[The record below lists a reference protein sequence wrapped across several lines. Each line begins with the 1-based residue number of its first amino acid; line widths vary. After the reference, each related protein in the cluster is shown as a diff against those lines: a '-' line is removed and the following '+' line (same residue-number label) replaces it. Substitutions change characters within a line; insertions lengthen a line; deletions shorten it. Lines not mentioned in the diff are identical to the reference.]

1 MCVDSNTHA
10 KVVIHLLCAV
20 CDICREKMPE
30 LHVHIEEIGLSYSIF
45 STKWFICLYID
56 VLPIE
61 VNTSYV
67 IIVVWKTYS
76 T

>member
-1 MCVDSNTHA
+1 MCVDSNT

-20 CDICREKMPE
+20 CDVCREKMPE
-30 LHVHIEEIGLSYSIF
+30 LHRHIEEIGLSYSIF